1 MGLFGLFLEFLEGKC
16 YKKPMSETPKKPSK
30 NDPLTILMKESDAYN
45 HLDQIEKY
53 VEGGQDL
60 SVLPVQPVYLALRKL
75 PLDKVAE
82 YLPKFSKEQRE
93 VFMDIDLWQKDEID
107 VEHFTYWLQAY
118 SLVEDEA
125 VRADFVTSEQFLLF
139 LKSRFN
145 VWSFDAEDPNY
156 PDHDNYFLTDDNQ
169 LLFEFDETFPYVDE
183 VRSLIRHLYYE
194 MGVENA
200 YTFLFKMVSD
210 SFSILQEEEYQLRK
224 ERMRDYGFVDYIDAL
239 EAENP
244 FINIDFLNLFIQ
256 KKTAATGRIDEVSK
270 NQNLHNSSLVAFKD
284 HFKKVIDELLKVSD
298 QKRADF
304 LQFNFVRLINA
315 RLESQGSLK
324 KGSVAMT
331 RTGSQT
337 KNLILLGFNYIKS
350 TDHLKE
356 TPEEGL
362 FTLFSFSDLYKIGN
376 SLIKFNLKDLKKAL
390 AAHGF
395 EGDKETFLGDYWSD
409 FLDNSFDTPTK
420 FHAPKD
426 DSPKTIIEFEEYQMW
441 IYKTKTLMALMPFA
455 SKFYETLSTLKE
467 EGRLMDSYYLNYT
480 VDDINFESLLLS
492 NFANF
497 YLSSFNENPS
507 QNNGAK
513 LGLTIDEYKAF
524 SQGIVSP
531 SEGKF
536 ILTPELFKKIQK
548 FSETYGLNQVF
559 DFNNYLQDLLKS
571 QMEGYDI
578 DSMSDEDFKH
588 VGGPIILTL
597 VKH

>member
-1 MGLFGLFLEFLEGKC
+1 
-16 YKKPMSETPKKPSK
+16 MSDTPKKPSK
-30 NDPLTILMKESDAYN
+30 NDPLTLLIKESDSYN

-93 VFMDIDLWQKDEID
+93 IFMDIDLWHKDEID
-107 VEHFTYWLQAY
+107 TEHFTYWLQAY
-118 SLVEDEA
+118 SMVESDEVKA
-125 VRADFVTSEQFLLF
+125 EFVTSEQFLLF
-139 LKSRFN
+139 LKGRFN
-145 VWSFDAEDPNY
+145 VWSFDVEDPNY

-169 LLFEFDETFPYVDE
+169 LLFEFDESFPYVE
-183 VRSLIRHLYYE
+183 EARSMIRQLYYE
-194 MGVENA
+194 LGVENA
-200 YTFLFKMVSD
+200 YTFLFKMVAD
-210 SFSILQEEEYQLRK
+210 SFSIIQEEQYQLKK
-224 ERMRDYGFVDYIDAL
+224 ERMRDFGFVDYIDAL
-239 EAENP
+239 EVENP
-244 FINIDFLNLFIQ
+244 FINIDFLNLFIK
-256 KKTAATGRIDEVSK
+256 KKTPLTGGIDEIAK

-337 KNLILLGFNYIKS
+337 KNLVLLGFNYVKS
-350 TDHLKE
+350 SNLVQE
-356 TPEEGL
+356 IPEEGL
-362 FTLFSFSDLYKIGN
+362 FALFSFSEFYKIGN

-390 AAHGF
+390 STYGF
-395 EGDKETFLGDYWSD
+395 EDEKETFLGDYWND
-409 FLDNSFDTPTK
+409 FLDNSFSETTK

-426 DSPKTIIEFEEYQMW
+426 DVAKTIIEFEEYQMW
-441 IYKTKTLMALMPFA
+441 SYKSKTLIQLIPFA
-455 SKFYETLSTLKE
+455 QKFYETLEALKK

-480 VDDINFESLLLS
+480 VDDINFEALLLS

-497 YLSSFNENPS
+497 YLGSFTETQH
-507 QNNGAK
+507 QNSGAK
-513 LGLTIDEYKAF
+513 LGLTVDEYKAF
-524 SQGIVSP
+524 SKGIIS

-536 ILTPELFKKIQK
+536 TLTPELYKKIQK
-548 FSETYGLNQVF
+548 FTETYGLDQVF
-559 DFNNYLQDLLKS
+559 DFSSYLQDLLKS
-571 QMEGYDI
+571 QLEGYDLEG
-578 DSMSDEDFKH
+578 MEEEDFKH
-588 VGGPIILTL
+588 VGGPIILTIK
-597 VKH
+597 KH

>member
-1 MGLFGLFLEFLEGKC
+1 MSDST
-16 YKKPMSETPKKPSK
+16 KKPYK
-30 NDPLTILMKESDAYN
+30 NDPLTLLMKESDAYN

-53 VEGGQDL
+53 VEGSSDL

-75 PLDKVAE
+75 PMDKVAE

-107 VEHFTYWLQAY
+107 VEHFSYWIQAY
-118 SLVEDEA
+118 SMVEDEA
-125 VRADFVTSEQFLLF
+125 VKKDFVESEQFLLF

-145 VWSFDAEDPNY
+145 VWTFDAEDPNY
-156 PDHDNYFLTDDNQ
+156 PDHDNYFLTDDNM
-169 LLFEFDETFPYVDE
+169 LLFEFDETFQYVDE
-183 VRSLIRHLYYE
+183 ARSLIRHLYYE
-194 MGVENA
+194 VGVENA

-210 SFSILQEEEYQLRK
+210 SFLIIQEEEYQLRK
-224 ERMRDYGFVDYIDAL
+224 ERMRDYGFVDYMDAL
-239 EAENP
+239 ETENP
-244 FINIDFLNLFIQ
+244 FINIDFLNLFIK
-256 KKTAATGRIDEVSK
+256 KKTKATGEIDQVSK

-298 QKRADF
+298 TKRADF

-331 RTGSQT
+331 RTGAQT
-337 KNLILLGFNYIKS
+337 KNLVLLGFNYIKA
-350 TDHLKE
+350 TDNLE
-356 TPEEGL
+356 TVPEEGI

-376 SLIKFNLKDLKKAL
+376 SLVKFNLKDLKKAL
-390 AAHGF
+390 GVNGF
-395 EGDKETFLGDYWSD
+395 EDEKEAFLGDYWND
-409 FLDNSFDTPTK
+409 FLDNSFDAPTK

-426 DSPKTIIEFEEYQMW
+426 DSPKTIIEYEEYQMW
-441 IYKTKTLMALMPFA
+441 TYKTKTLIQLLPFA
-455 SKFYETLSTLKE
+455 KKFHETLEELKKDN
-467 EGRLMDSYYLNYT
+467 RLMDSFYINYT
-480 VDDINFESLLLS
+480 VEDIDFEALLLS

-497 YLSSFNENPS
+497 YLSSFNEEGSGKPN
-507 QNNGAK
+507 AK
-513 LGLTIDEYKAF
+513 LGLTIDEYRKF
-524 SQGIVSP
+524 SEGIVSP

-571 QMEGYDI
+571 QLEGYDL
-578 DSMSDEDFKH
+578 DTMSEEDYKH
-588 VGGPIILTL
+588 VGGPIILTI
-597 VKH
+597 KTH

>member
-1 MGLFGLFLEFLEGKC
+1 
-16 YKKPMSETPKKPSK
+16 MSDTPKKPHK
-30 NDPLTILMKESDAYN
+30 NDPLTLLMKESDAYT

-53 VEGGQDL
+53 VEGGLDL

-118 SLVEDEA
+118 SMVESDE
-125 VRADFVTSEQFLLF
+125 VKSDFVSSEQFLLF

-183 VRSLIRHLYYE
+183 ARSLIRHLYYE

-210 SFSILQEEEYQLRK
+210 SFTVLQEEEYQLRK

-244 FINIDFLNLFIQ
+244 FINMDFLNLFIS
-256 KKTAATGRIDEVSK
+256 KKTPATGGIDEISK

-298 QKRADF
+298 QKRTDF
-304 LQFNFVRLINA
+304 LQFNFIRLINA

-331 RTGSQT
+331 RTGAQT

-350 TDHLKE
+350 TDFLKE
-356 TPEEGL
+356 APAEGI

-395 EGDKETFLGDYWSD
+395 EGDTENFLGDYWND
-409 FLDNSFDTPTK
+409 FLDNSFDRPAK

-426 DSPKTIIEFEEYQMW
+426 DSAKAIIEFEEYQMW
-441 IYKTKTLMALMPFA
+441 TYKSKTLIQLLPFA
-455 SKFYETLSTLKE
+455 KKFHETLESLKK
-467 EGRLMDSYYLNYT
+467 EGRLLDSYYLNYT
-480 VDDINFESLLLS
+480 VDDIDFEALLLS

-497 YLSSFNENPS
+497 YLSSFSETQAAPNA
-507 QNNGAK
+507 AK
-513 LGLTIDEYKAF
+513 LGLTVDEYKTF

-548 FSETYGLNQVF
+548 FTETYGLNQVF

-571 QMEGYDI
+571 QLEGYDL
-578 DSMSDEDFKH
+578 DHMGEEDYKH
-588 VGGPIILTL
+588 VGGPIILTIK
-597 VKH
+597 KH